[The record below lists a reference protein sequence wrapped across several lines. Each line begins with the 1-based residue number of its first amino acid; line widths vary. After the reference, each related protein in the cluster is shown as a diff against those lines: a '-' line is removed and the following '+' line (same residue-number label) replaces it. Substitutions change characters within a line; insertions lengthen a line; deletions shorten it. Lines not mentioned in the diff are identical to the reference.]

1 MTQEIVSREQWLTAR
16 KDLLVKEK
24 EFNKL
29 RDQLSAQRRT
39 LPMVKVEKD
48 YTFMTNAGE
57 KSLSELFGSN
67 SQLIVYHFMYGP
79 DWQEGCPSC
88 SYLADNFNGIDM
100 HLNARDTSFLAIS
113 NAPLD
118 KLNAYKERLGWSF
131 NWASA
136 ENNTFGAD

>member
-67 SQLIVYHFMYGP
+67 SQLIF
-79 DWQEGCPSC
+79 
-88 SYLADNFNGIDM
+88 NFTTN
-100 HLNARDTSFLAIS
+100 
-113 NAPLD
+113 
-118 KLNAYKERLGWSF
+118 Y
-131 NWASA
+131 
-136 ENNTFGAD
+136 